1 MEAGGHLALGQ
12 PGSVRVSG
20 RPAAAGP
27 HNGAR
32 RVAFVSVG
40 TSVAPEL
47 RCRLEDPREGGLA
60 AVTHKGGMD
69 GSGCGGR
76 GQVREEEPTFAL
88 NFLLTRTSR
97 SQGPGRRVLLGG
109 LLALPA
115 ERSSV

>member
-27 HNGAR
+27 RKATQ

-47 RCRLEDPREGGLA
+47 LVSTRRPTERRA
-60 AVTHKGGMD
+60 
-69 GSGCGGR
+69 R
-76 GQVREEEPTFAL
+76 GHDA
-88 NFLLTRTSR
+88 
-97 SQGPGRRVLLGG
+97 
-109 LLALPA
+109 
-115 ERSSV
+115 